1 MQRKTFAFLVT
12 PVVSGFSLNV
22 AFGCFHTR
30 LTLRQKR
37 SVSHVSFSVR
47 PLVFPP
53 PSAQLPVTLTILS
66 SAGTI
71 MQLGDSLSNRHIAPQ
86 AFAPTS
92 VLAWAHTYREETLVC
107 VCGREFG
114 LLAVN
119 SEMNPNSHHLTFHL
133 SLYTHTHT
141 WAGTH
146 KRATLLARKQST
158 EWSAEG
164 MKCSVSLCV
173 CVWVRERRSVC
184 GVLSAVWEVDPG
196 Q

>member
-1 MQRKTFAFLVT
+1 MTFAFLVT

-22 AFGCFHTR
+22 ALGCFHTR

-37 SVSHVSFSVR
+37 SVSPCFTFSETPCV
-47 PLVFPP
+47 PAAI
-53 PSAQLPVTLTILS
+53 SAAPRDVAILS

-71 MQLGDSLSNRHIAPQ
+71 MQLGDSLSNRHTAPQ